1 MLPDI
6 AATPAERSEEAQRL
20 IDQAQGADF
29 VELTALSALELCVMG
44 GPTFALFEEDVAQ
57 AWLGLPDRR
66 RGRVLKTITE
76 GMVERRLLLAPHPPG
91 PDGETYSMNPV
102 LGLILAALCR
112 PTWIAVTEN
121 ADAARWRTPRL
132 FALGDQEVPV
142 RAVVVEEPAAL
153 PAGIRIPNARKLG
166 PLSQLYRYVLV
177 SEARA
182 AEVMAEW
189 AIASPPEVPGT
200 DAPAARAVIV
210 YRPAG
215 PGNEVGS
222 RLAVRGDGST
232 ARLLPPEDP
241 GQSYDKAGLTEVM
254 RRLITRAAR

>member
-20 IDQAQGADF
+20 MDQAEGADF
-29 VELTALSALELCVMG
+29 VELTALSALELCAMG
-44 GPTFALFEEDVAQ
+44 GPTFALFEEDAAR

-66 RGRVLKTITE
+66 RRRALKTVTE
-76 GMVERRLLLAPHPPG
+76 GMVERGLLAPNPPG

-102 LGLILAALCR
+102 LGLILAARYR
-112 PTWIAVTEN
+112 PTWIAVTET
-121 ADAARWRTPRL
+121 ADAGRRRTPQL

-153 PAGIRIPNARKLG
+153 PGGASFPNARKLG
-166 PLSQLYRYVLV
+166 PLGLLYRYVLV

-189 AIASPPEVPGT
+189 AIAPPPEVPGT
-200 DAPAARAVIV
+200 EAPPARAVIV
-210 YRPAG
+210 YRPAD
-215 PGNEVGS
+215 PGNEVGN

-241 GQSYDKAGLTEVM
+241 GHSYDEAGLTDVM
-254 RRLITRAAR
+254 RRLIARAAR